1 MPTSKAPVPHPN
13 WALFLDIDGTL
24 IEIAAR
30 PSAVVVPRTLPPLLS
45 AVAERLGGALV
56 LASGRRLDDIDRLMA
71 PYRFPCAAEHGA
83 ILRFGDGSARVQ
95 QESRVVPERL
105 REKLREAAA
114 RWPGASIEEKTFTI
128 VVHYRQAPSRR
139 DEIRAFIGSLIAGED
154 FEALPARMAFEIR
167 HRALNKGA
175 AVDAFMAEPPFAS
188 RVPVFVGDD
197 ITDEDGFRAA
207 EALGGIGVDVRVVF
221 AGEPADVR
229 AWLGTFALQ
238 LQAWPHRHN
247 L

>member
-1 MPTSKAPVPHPN
+1 MSSLHSPPIPRSN

-30 PSAVVVPRTLPPLLS
+30 PSAVVVPKTLPPLLTALS
-45 AVAERLGGALV
+45 ERLGGALALV
-56 LASGRRLDDIDRLMA
+56 SGRRLDDIDRMMA

-83 ILRFGDGSARVQ
+83 ILRFADGSARIQ
-95 QESRVVPERL
+95 QDDYVVPERL

-114 RWPGASIEEKTFTI
+114 RWPGAGVEEKTFNI
-128 VVHYRQAPSRR
+128 VIHYRQAPSRA
-139 DEIRAFIGSLIAGED
+139 DEIHAFIESLVADED
-154 FEALPARMAFEIR
+154 FEVLPARMAFEIR

-175 AVDAFMAEPPFAS
+175 AVNAFMAEKPFAS

-197 ITDEDGFRAA
+197 VTDEDGFRAA
-207 EALGGIGVDVRVVF
+207 EALGGLAVDVRTVF

-238 LQAWPHRHN
+238 LQA
-247 L
+247 